1 MQRNNS
7 KLNQETPDAMPSF
20 FEKIAE
26 FKRKRTLQPLF
37 IVVCL
42 FSILHC
48 TGVWAM
54 QPYTVQILTA
64 YEIPMESDKA
74 TALLSFVHIFACFV
88 FFFVIRF
95 TGKRRLY
102 LTTATGIFQ
111 HIIIIERC
119 KRSIK
124 TSQKPFVFTT
134 LQKVE
139 WIHAINCAMN
149 THVKELQTDGQ
160 MRFSSIS
167 SIFLALRLLSFIK
180 K

>member
-74 TALLSFVHIFACFV
+74 TALLSFVNIFACFV

-102 LTTATGIFQ
+102 LTTATGIFLSSLV
-111 HIIIIERC
+111 ISVFGFIYLP
-119 KRSIK
+119 SGFN
-124 TSQKPFVFTT
+124 SFDQKSYPFELENKYLAYIPLVCMFLKEFCFTAG
-134 LQKVE
+134 V
-139 WIHAINCAMN
+139 
-149 THVKELQTDGQ
+149 
-160 MRFSSIS
+160 SSVVSFNILKS
-167 SIFLALRLLSFIK
+167 RKNKLS
-180 K
+180 